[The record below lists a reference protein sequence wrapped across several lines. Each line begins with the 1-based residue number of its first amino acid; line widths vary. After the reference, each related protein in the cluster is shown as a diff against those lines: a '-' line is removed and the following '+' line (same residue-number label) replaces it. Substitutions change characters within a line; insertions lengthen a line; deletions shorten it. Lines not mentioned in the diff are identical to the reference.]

1 MYKNTSI
8 ATKGRLKETKN
19 LRESKGRGFLY
30 LSKFSAG
37 VPITKYRLTREKYTN
52 LLKVSFMQLRS
63 FPKEMNTQ
71 RTVKGVFLYQ
81 V

>member
-1 MYKNTSI
+1 M
-8 ATKGRLKETKN
+8 
-19 LRESKGRGFLY
+19 RESRGRGLLY
-30 LSKFSAG
+30 LSKFSAE
-37 VPITKYRLTREKYTN
+37 VPITKYRLKREKYTS

-71 RTVKGVFLYQ
+71 RTVKGIFLYQ